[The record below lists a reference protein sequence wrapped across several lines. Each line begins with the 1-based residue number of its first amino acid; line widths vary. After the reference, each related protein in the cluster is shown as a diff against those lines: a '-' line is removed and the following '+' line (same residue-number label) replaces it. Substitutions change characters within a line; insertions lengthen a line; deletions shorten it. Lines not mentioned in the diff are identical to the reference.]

1 MKSNENTVVYNTESD
16 AANLNHVNGFNPLKY
31 VRNTENGAVLDLPYK
46 KLWFRIKHPNGK
58 LRLLIRNLSDKMA
71 AVEARVYFDRNDSEP
86 AANHIITGVIA
97 TDKASVAQAQ
107 NSAMEKALSDAGFGI
122 QFLSSSPGTT
132 TVKKETVKIET
143 KPTVKKETPKVAE
156 VKSATVKVEEP
167 KAETKAEET
176 KTTVKEETAQPVTDP
191 LLSIVSNLEGG
202 GVTVDKQ
209 TGEVIDD
216 TSTAKEDTAIVKNTE
231 VADEQSEQSTA
242 SYDKT
247 TPIDDIYNVISLDQA
262 MNYVIEGGPYNGWV
276 LSTLVERRPVKVL
289 ETIIEKYPVQDNILR
304 AAIKKILDSKK

>member
-97 TDKASVAQAQ
+97 TDKASVTQAQ

-122 QFLSSSPGTT
+122 QFLSSSPDT
-132 TVKKETVKIET
+132 TVKKEDVKVET
-143 KPTVKKETPKVAE
+143 KPTVKKETPKATE
-156 VKSATVKVEEP
+156 VKPTTVKVEEP
-167 KAETKAEET
+167 KVETKAEET

-216 TSTAKEDTAIVKNTE
+216 NSTVIEDTATIVNTE
-231 VADEQSEQSTA
+231 VADDQAEQSTA

-247 TPIDDIYNVISLDQA
+247 TPIDDIYNAISLDQA

>member
-97 TDKASVAQAQ
+97 TDKASITQAQ

-122 QFLSSSPGTT
+122 QFLSSSPDT
-132 TVKKETVKIET
+132 TVKKEDVKVET
-143 KPTVKKETPKVAE
+143 KPTVKKETPKATE
-156 VKSATVKVEEP
+156 VKPTTVKVEEP
-167 KAETKAEET
+167 KVETKAEET
-176 KTTVKEETAQPVTDP
+176 KTTVKEEKVQPVTDP
-191 LLSIVSNLEGG
+191 LLSIVNNLENN
-202 GVTVDKQ
+202 GVTVNKE

-216 TSTAKEDTAIVKNTE
+216 NSTVIEDTATIVNTE

>member
-97 TDKASVAQAQ
+97 TDKASVTQAQ

-122 QFLSSSPGTT
+122 QFLSSSPDT
-132 TVKKETVKIET
+132 TVKKEDVKVET
-143 KPTVKKETPKVAE
+143 KPTVKKETPKATE
-156 VKSATVKVEEP
+156 VKPTTVKVEEP
-167 KAETKAEET
+167 KVETKAEET

-191 LLSIVSNLEGG
+191 LLSIVNNLENN
-202 GVTVDKQ
+202 GVTVNKE
-209 TGEVIDD
+209 TGEVIDNN
-216 TSTAKEDTAIVKNTE
+216 SAAMEDTTSIENTE
-231 VADEQSEQSTA
+231 VANEQVEQSTA
-242 SYDKT
+242 SYDKA
-247 TPIDDIYNVISLDQA
+247 TPVDDIYNAISLDQA

>member
-31 VRNTENGAVLDLPYK
+31 VRNTEDGAVLDLPYK

-97 TDKASVAQAQ
+97 TDKASVTQAQ

-122 QFLSSSPGTT
+122 QFLSSSPDT
-132 TVKKETVKIET
+132 TVKKEDVKVET
-143 KPTVKKETPKVAE
+143 KPTVKKETPKATE
-156 VKSATVKVEEP
+156 VKPTTVKVEEP
-167 KAETKAEET
+167 KVETKAEET

-191 LLSIVSNLEGG
+191 LLSIVNNLENN
-202 GVTVDKQ
+202 GVTVNKE

-216 TSTAKEDTAIVKNTE
+216 TSTAKEDIAIVKNTE
-231 VADEQSEQSTA
+231 VADDQAEQSTA

-247 TPIDDIYNVISLDQA
+247 TPIDDIYNAISLDHA